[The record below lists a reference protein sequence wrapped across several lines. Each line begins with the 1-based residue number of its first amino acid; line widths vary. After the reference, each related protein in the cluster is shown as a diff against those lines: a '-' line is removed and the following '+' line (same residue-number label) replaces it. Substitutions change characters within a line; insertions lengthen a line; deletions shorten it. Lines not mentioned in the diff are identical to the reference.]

1 MVVQL
6 RDEKKVDDYTAKAI
20 REVMSI
26 SSLSGVVDKL
36 FLDDMLYTHSIR
48 VSKLATQLSIAMNLQ
63 PELVYKICVAGLLH
77 DLGKVNT
84 PKTILYKPGSLTD
97 EEFEIIKRHPVDGY
111 NFCKQSG
118 VDEEICNMVLKHHVK
133 KDGRGYP
140 TGFTEKTLPE
150 EIITVAD
157 IFSALSEKR
166 TYHSALEYRQALD
179 FIDSFDDLNKEVL
192 EALRRS
198 FDD

>member
-1 MVVQL
+1 MQL
-6 RDEKKVDDYTAKAI
+6 KDEKKVDDYTARAI
-20 REVMSI
+20 REIMSI

-48 VSKLATQLSIAMNLQ
+48 VSKLATQLGITQHLSS
-63 PELVYKICVAGLLH
+63 ELVYKLCVAGLLH
-77 DLGKVNT
+77 DLGKINT
-84 PKTILYKPGSLTD
+84 PKTILYKLSSLTD
-97 EEFEIIKRHPVDGY
+97 EEFEVIKKHPVDGY
-111 NFCKQSG
+111 NFCKQAG
-118 VDEEICNMVLKHHVK
+118 VDDEICNMVLKHHVK
-133 KDGRGYP
+133 KDSKGYP

-192 EALRRS
+192 KALRQS

>member
-1 MVVQL
+1 MKL
-6 RDEKKVDDYTAKAI
+6 RNEKDVDEKTAKAI
-20 REVMSI
+20 REIMSI

-48 VSKLATQLSIAMNLQ
+48 VSKLATQLGITMNLSD
-63 PELVYKICVAGLLH
+63 ELVYKICVAGLLH

-84 PKTILYKPGSLTD
+84 PKEILYKPGKLTE
-97 EEFEIIKRHPVDGY
+97 EEFEIIKEHPIDGY
-111 NFCKQSG
+111 NFCKQAG
-118 VDEEICNMVLKHHVK
+118 VDDTVCNMVLKHHVK
-133 KDGRGYP
+133 KNSKGYPEGYP
-140 TGFTEKTLPE
+140 TKTTAE
-150 EIITVAD
+150 NIITVAD
-157 IFSALSEKR
+157 IFCALSEKR

-192 EALRRS
+192 KALRQS

>member
-1 MVVQL
+1 MIVQL

-111 NFCKQSG
+111 NYCKQSG

-166 TYHSALEYRQALD
+166 AYHSALEYRQALD

-192 EALRRS
+192 KALRQS

>member
-1 MVVQL
+1 MQL

-133 KDGRGYP
+133 KDDRGYP

-192 EALRRS
+192 KALRQS

>member
-1 MVVQL
+1 MQL
-6 RDEKKVDDYTAKAI
+6 KDEKKVDDYTARAI
-20 REVMSI
+20 REIMSI

-48 VSKLATQLSIAMNLQ
+48 VSKLATQLGITQHLQ
-63 PELVYKICVAGLLH
+63 SELVYKLCVAGLLH
-77 DLGKVNT
+77 DLGKINT
-84 PKTILYKPGSLTD
+84 PKTILYKPSSLTD
-97 EEFEIIKRHPVDGY
+97 EEFEIIKKHPVDGY
-111 NFCKQSG
+111 NFCKHAG
-118 VDEEICNMVLKHHVK
+118 VDDEICNMILKHHVK
-133 KDGRGYP
+133 KDSKGYP

-192 EALRRS
+192 KALRQS

>member
-1 MVVQL
+1 MQL

>member
-1 MVVQL
+1 MQYKNKDLVN
-6 RDEKKVDDYTAKAI
+6 DYT
-20 REVMSI
+20 
-26 SSLSGVVDKL
+26 L
-36 FLDDMLYTHSIR
+36 DMLNTIKNNNSLFSIMQHICLDNELQAHSMN
-48 VSKLATQLSIAMNLQ
+48 VAKLATQLAITLDLSDSNIRKVCL
-63 PELVYKICVAGLLH
+63 AGYLH
-77 DLGKVNT
+77 DCAKLLIDLK
-84 PKTILYKPGSLTD
+84 ILYKPGSLTD
-97 EEFEIIKRHPVDGY
+97 EEFEVIKKHPVDGY

-133 KDGRGYP
+133 KESKGYP

>member
-1 MVVQL
+1 MQL

-63 PELVYKICVAGLLH
+63 SELVYKICVAGLLH

-192 EALRRS
+192 KALRQS

>member
-1 MVVQL
+1 MQL

-192 EALRRS
+192 EALRQS

>member
-1 MVVQL
+1 MQL
-6 RDEKKVDDYTAKAI
+6 KNEKDVDEKTAKAI
-20 REVMSI
+20 REIMSI

-48 VSKLATQLSIAMNLQ
+48 VSKLATQLGITMNLSD
-63 PELVYKICVAGLLH
+63 ELVYKICVAGLLH

-84 PKTILYKPGSLTD
+84 PKEILYKPGKLTE
-97 EEFEIIKRHPVDGY
+97 EEFEIIKEHPIDGY
-111 NFCKQSG
+111 NFCKQAG
-118 VDEEICNMVLKHHVK
+118 VDDTVCNMVLKHHVK
-133 KDGRGYP
+133 KNSKGYPEGYP
-140 TGFTEKTLPE
+140 TKTTAE
-150 EIITVAD
+150 NIITVAD
-157 IFSALSEKR
+157 IFCALSEKR

-192 EALRRS
+192 KALRQS

>member
-1 MVVQL
+1 MQL

-48 VSKLATQLSIAMNLQ
+48 VSKLATQLAIAMNLQ
-63 PELVYKICVAGLLH
+63 PETVYKICVAGLLH

-111 NFCKQSG
+111 NYCKQSG
-118 VDEEICNMVLKHHVK
+118 VDDEVCRMVLKHHVK
-133 KDGRGYP
+133 NGNNGYP
-140 TGFTEKTLPE
+140 KGVGEKTIPE

-157 IFSALSEKR
+157 IFSALSENR
-166 TYHSALEYRQALD
+166 PYHTALDYIQALD
-179 FIDSFDDLNKEVL
+179 FVSSFNDLDKNVII
-192 EALRRS
+192 ALQNS
-198 FDD
+198 LSD

>member
-1 MVVQL
+1 MKL
-6 RDEKKVDDYTAKAI
+6 RNEKDVDEKTAKAI
-20 REVMSI
+20 REIMSI

-48 VSKLATQLSIAMNLQ
+48 VSKLATQLGITMNLSD
-63 PELVYKICVAGLLH
+63 ELVYKICVAGLLH

-84 PKTILYKPGSLTD
+84 PKEILYKPGKLTE
-97 EEFEIIKRHPVDGY
+97 EEFEIIKEHPIDGY
-111 NFCKQSG
+111 NFCKQAG

-133 KDGRGYP
+133 KNSKGYPEGYP
-140 TGFTEKTLPE
+140 TKTLPE

-157 IFSALSEKR
+157 IFCALSEKR

-192 EALRRS
+192 KALRQS

>member
-1 MVVQL
+1 MQL

-192 EALRRS
+192 KALRQS

>member
-1 MVVQL
+1 MKL
-6 RDEKKVDDYTAKAI
+6 RNEKDVDEKTAKAI
-20 REVMSI
+20 REIMSI

-48 VSKLATQLSIAMNLQ
+48 VSKLATQLGITMNLSD
-63 PELVYKICVAGLLH
+63 ELVYKICVAGLLH

-97 EEFEIIKRHPVDGY
+97 EEFEVIKRHPIDGY
-111 NFCKQSG
+111 NFCKQAG
-118 VDEEICNMVLKHHVK
+118 VDDTVCNMVLKHHVK
-133 KDGRGYP
+133 KNSKGYPEGYP
-140 TGFTEKTLPE
+140 TKTTAE
-150 EIITVAD
+150 NIITVAD
-157 IFSALSEKR
+157 IFCALSEKR

-192 EALRRS
+192 KALRQS

>member
-1 MVVQL
+1 MQL

-20 REVMSI
+20 REVMST

-36 FLDDMLYTHSIR
+36 FLDDMLYTHSMR
-48 VSKLATQLSIAMNLQ
+48 VSKLATQLAITMNLQ
-63 PELVYKICVAGLLH
+63 PELMYKICVAGLLH

-97 EEFEIIKRHPVDGY
+97 EEFEVIKRHPVDGY
-111 NFCKQSG
+111 NYCKQSG
-118 VDEEICNMVLKHHVK
+118 VDEEICNMILKHHVK
-133 KDGRGYP
+133 KDSRGYP

-157 IFSALSEKR
+157 IFSALSENR
-166 TYHSALEYRQALD
+166 PYHIALDYIQALD
-179 FIDSFDDLNKEVL
+179 FVSSFNDLDKNVII
-192 EALRRS
+192 ALQNS
-198 FDD
+198 LSD

>member
-1 MVVQL
+1 MQL
-6 RDEKKVDDYTAKAI
+6 KDEKKVDDYTARAI
-20 REVMSI
+20 REIMSI

-36 FLDDMLYTHSIR
+36 FLDAMLYTHSIR
-48 VSKLATQLSIAMNLQ
+48 VSKLATQLGITQHLPS
-63 PELVYKICVAGLLH
+63 ELVYKLCVAGLLH
-77 DLGKVNT
+77 DLGKINT

-97 EEFEIIKRHPVDGY
+97 EEFEIIKKHPVDGY
-111 NFCKQSG
+111 NFCKQAG
-118 VDEEICNMVLKHHVK
+118 VDDEICNMILKHHVK
-133 KDGRGYP
+133 KDSKGYP
-140 TGFTEKTLPE
+140 IGITEKTLQE

-192 EALRRS
+192 KALRKS

>member
-48 VSKLATQLSIAMNLQ
+48 VSKLARQLAIAMNLQ

-97 EEFEIIKRHPVDGY
+97 EEFEVIKRHPVDGY

-192 EALRRS
+192 KALRQS

>member
-97 EEFEIIKRHPVDGY
+97 EEFEIIKRHTVDGY

-192 EALRRS
+192 KALRQS

>member
-1 MVVQL
+1 MQL
-6 RDEKKVDDYTAKAI
+6 KDEKKVDDYTARAI
-20 REVMSI
+20 REIMSI

-36 FLDDMLYTHSIR
+36 FLDAMLYTHSIR
-48 VSKLATQLSIAMNLQ
+48 VSKLATQLGITQHLPS
-63 PELVYKICVAGLLH
+63 ELVYKLCVAGLLH
-77 DLGKVNT
+77 DLGKINT

-97 EEFEIIKRHPVDGY
+97 EEFEIIKKHPVDGY
-111 NFCKQSG
+111 NFCKQAG
-118 VDEEICNMVLKHHVK
+118 VDDEICNMILKHHVK
-133 KDGRGYP
+133 KDSKGYP
-140 TGFTEKTLPE
+140 IGITEKTLQE

-166 TYHSALEYRQALD
+166 TYHSALEYCQALD

-192 EALRRS
+192 KALRKS

>member
-1 MVVQL
+1 MQL
-6 RDEKKVDDYTAKAI
+6 KDEKKVDDYTARAI
-20 REVMSI
+20 REIMSI

-36 FLDDMLYTHSIR
+36 FLDAMLYTHSIR
-48 VSKLATQLSIAMNLQ
+48 VSKLATQLGITQHLPS
-63 PELVYKICVAGLLH
+63 ELVYKLCVAGLLH
-77 DLGKVNT
+77 DLGKINT

-97 EEFEIIKRHPVDGY
+97 EEFEIIKKHPVDGY
-111 NFCKQSG
+111 NFCKQAG
-118 VDEEICNMVLKHHVK
+118 VDDEICNMILKHHVK
-133 KDGRGYP
+133 KDSKGYP
-140 TGFTEKTLPE
+140 IGITEKTLPE

-192 EALRRS
+192 KALRKS

>member
-1 MVVQL
+1 MQL
-6 RDEKKVDDYTAKAI
+6 KDEKKVDDYTARAI
-20 REVMSI
+20 REIMSI

-48 VSKLATQLSIAMNLQ
+48 VSKLATQLGITQHLPS
-63 PELVYKICVAGLLH
+63 ELVYKLCVAGLLH
-77 DLGKVNT
+77 DLGKINT
-84 PKTILYKPGSLTD
+84 PKTILYKPDSLTD
-97 EEFEIIKRHPVDGY
+97 EEFEVIKKHPVDGY
-111 NFCKQSG
+111 NFCKQAG
-118 VDEEICNMVLKHHVK
+118 VDDEICNMVLKHHVK
-133 KDGRGYP
+133 KDSKGYP
-140 TGFTEKTLPE
+140 IGITEKTLPE

-192 EALRRS
+192 KALRQS